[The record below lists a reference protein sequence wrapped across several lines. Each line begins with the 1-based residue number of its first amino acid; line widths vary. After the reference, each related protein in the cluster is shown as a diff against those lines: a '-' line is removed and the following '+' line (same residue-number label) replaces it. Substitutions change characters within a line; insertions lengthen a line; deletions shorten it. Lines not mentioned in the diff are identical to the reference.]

1 MVSFSLGDR
10 KTIPKCIELIQS
22 QLLEAD
28 KDRES
33 IGQQTENIQNTI
45 PKPDYRFKDYQPLAN
60 LYSWYRNINVYK
72 SRSRTKAK
80 AFRKIRYIIKSKF
93 SPSQEAEFGIRNI
106 KRKHAQ
112 LYISTLFF

>member
-1 MVSFSLGDR
+1 MASFSLGDR
-10 KTIPKCIELIQS
+10 KTIPKCIELIRP

-28 KDRES
+28 KGRES
-33 IGQQTENIQNTI
+33 IDQQIENIQNTI

-60 LYSWYRNINVYK
+60 LHAWYINMNVYK
-72 SRSRTKAK
+72 SRPRTKAE

-93 SPSQEAEFGIRNI
+93 SRSEEAELGIRN
-106 KRKHAQ
+106 KNRKHVQ